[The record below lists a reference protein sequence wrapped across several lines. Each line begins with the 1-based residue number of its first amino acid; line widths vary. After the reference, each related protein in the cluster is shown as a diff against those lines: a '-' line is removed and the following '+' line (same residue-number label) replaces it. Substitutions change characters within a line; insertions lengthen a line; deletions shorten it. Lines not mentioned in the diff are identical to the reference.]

1 MSLTTQGFRFRES
14 HYGFGFAQAS
24 ANSSQAGIKNS
35 TLGCL
40 FFVCESSL
48 RSSACMFGRLHIA
61 HQEFIRD
68 FGYYHFVRVIFPQQS
83 PRRTQA
89 PQNTAYTWASRLLED
104 TCQIGA
110 TVSFVICINDFPDY
124 QILGN
129 PRRHIVI
136 PGVESILRR
145 LRVRIAVSVATGHEI
160 HGSVYGCCS
169 YDAVRD

>member
-61 HQEFIRD
+61 HQEIISD
-68 FGYYHFVRVIFPQQS
+68 FGYYHFVRMILQQQS
-83 PRRTQA
+83 REDAGMPE
-89 PQNTAYTWASRLLED
+89 YSFHCWVSRLLED
-104 TCQIGA
+104 AC
-110 TVSFVICINDFPDY
+110 
-124 QILGN
+124 
-129 PRRHIVI
+129 
-136 PGVESILRR
+136 
-145 LRVRIAVSVATGHEI
+145 
-160 HGSVYGCCS
+160 
-169 YDAVRD
+169 